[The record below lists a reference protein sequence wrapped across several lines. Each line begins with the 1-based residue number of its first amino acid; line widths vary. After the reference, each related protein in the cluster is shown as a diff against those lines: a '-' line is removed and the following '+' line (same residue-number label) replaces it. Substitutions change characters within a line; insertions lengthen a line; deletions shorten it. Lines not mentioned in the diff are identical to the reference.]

1 LRERHRVGALVQPGR
16 LTASAQYGKVS
27 RMKRL
32 IFLAVLA
39 SAVAPGGHAQQYP
52 AKPLRYISPYPAGGG
67 NDTLLRILADKVGEQ
82 IGQRVIVDNRP
93 GANTIVGTE
102 VMVKSPPD
110 GYTFLLIPNTFATNP
125 AFYPKLPYDTA
136 KDFAPVA
143 EVAQSPQ
150 MIVAH
155 PSFPAKNL
163 KELLAIAK
171 AKPGVLSYGTSGNG
185 SIGHLAGLLLT
196 MMTGAQLTHIAY
208 KGTAPAVNEL
218 VGGHIPL
225 MVSSM
230 ISTLPQ
236 VRSGKLKII
245 ALTTAKRAQALPDVP
260 TIAESGVPGYEATLW
275 YGILAPARTPEPIVR
290 RMNAE
295 LGTALRSPDV
305 VEKLSSQAVEP
316 YHTSPEQFATL
327 IRSEL
332 GKWAKVIKASG
343 AKTD

>member
-1 LRERHRVGALVQPGR
+1 MKTRALFVAIAA
-16 LTASAQYGKVS
+16 TFAA
-27 RMKRL
+27 M
-32 IFLAVLA
+32 AVD
-39 SAVAPGGHAQQYP
+39 AQQSP
-52 AKPLRYISPYPAGGG
+52 AKPIRYISPYPAGGG

-93 GANTIVGTE
+93 GANTIIGTE
-102 VMVKSPPD
+102 LLTKSPPD

-136 KDFAPVA
+136 RDVTPVA

-171 AKPGVLSYGTSGNG
+171 AKPGVLTYGTSGNG

-196 MMTGAQLTHIAY
+196 MMTGAQLTHVPY

-225 MVSSM
+225 MISSM

-245 ALTTAKRAQALPDVP
+245 ALTTAQRAKALPNVP
-260 TIAESGVPGYEATLW
+260 TIAES
-275 YGILAPARTPEPIVR
+275 
-290 RMNAE
+290 
-295 LGTALRSPDV
+295 
-305 VEKLSSQAVEP
+305 
-316 YHTSPEQFATL
+316 
-327 IRSEL
+327 
-332 GKWAKVIKASG
+332 
-343 AKTD
+343 

>member
-1 LRERHRVGALVQPGR
+1 MKAYALVF
-16 LTASAQYGKVS
+16 A
-27 RMKRL
+27 
-32 IFLAVLA
+32 LAATPTL
-39 SAVAPGGHAQQYP
+39 AQQYP
-52 AKPLRYISPYPAGGG
+52 VKPIRYISPYPAGGG

-82 IGQRVIVDNRP
+82 MGQRIIVDNRP

-102 VMVKSPPD
+102 LMVKSPPD

-136 KDFAPVA
+136 KDVAPVA
-143 EVAQSPQ
+143 QVAQSPQ

-155 PSFPAKNL
+155 PSFPAKTL
-163 KELLAIAK
+163 KELLAMAR
-171 AKPGVLSYGTSGNG
+171 AKPGTLTYGTSGNG

-196 MMTGAQLTHIAY
+196 SMTGVQLTHVAY
-208 KGTAPAVNEL
+208 NGTAPAVNEL

-245 ALTTAKRAQALPDVP
+245 ALTTAQRAKALPDVP
-260 TIAESGVPGYEATLW
+260 TIAESGVPGYDATLW
-275 YGILAPARTPEPIVR
+275 YGILAPARTPEALVK

-295 LGTALRSPDV
+295 LGTALKSPDV
-305 VEKLSSQAVEP
+305 VDKLSTQAVEP
-316 YHTSPEQFATL
+316 RHTSPEQFAAL
-327 IRSEL
+327 IRNEL
-332 GKWAKVIKASG
+332 GKWDKVIRTSG
-343 AKTD
+343 VKPD

>member
-1 LRERHRVGALVQPGR
+1 VKPLLILAALALP
-16 LTASAQYGKVS
+16 
-27 RMKRL
+27 
-32 IFLAVLA
+32 LAC
-39 SAVAPGGHAQQYP
+39 HAQQYP
-52 AKPLRYISPYPAGGG
+52 VKPVRYISPYPAGGG

-102 VMVKSPPD
+102 LMVKSPPD

-125 AFYPKLPYDTA
+125 AFYPKLPYDTT
-136 KDFAPVA
+136 KDVAPVA
-143 EVAQSPQ
+143 QVAQSPQ

-155 PSFPAKNL
+155 PSFPAKTM
-163 KELLAIAK
+163 KELLAMAK
-171 AKPGVLSYGTSGNG
+171 AKPGALTYGTSGNG

-196 MMTGAQLTHIAY
+196 SMTGVQLTHVAY

-245 ALTTAKRAQALPDVP
+245 ALTTAKRAKALPDVP
-260 TIAESGVPGYEATLW
+260 TIAESGVPGYDATLW
-275 YGILAPARTPEPIVR
+275 YGILAPARTPEALIK

-305 VEKLSSQAVEP
+305 VEKLSTQAVEP
-316 YHTSPEQFATL
+316 HHTSPEQFGVL
-327 IRSEL
+327 IRNEL
-332 GKWAKVIKASG
+332 GKWDKVIRASG
-343 AKTD
+343 VKPD

>member
-1 LRERHRVGALVQPGR
+1 MGCRAQAGR
-16 LTASAQYGKVS
+16 
-27 RMKRL
+27 RMKAALR
-32 IFLAVLA
+32 AVVFIA
-39 SAVAPGGHAQQYP
+39 CAAAGVAGAQQYP
-52 AKPLRYISPYPAGGG
+52 LKSVRFTSPYPAGGG

-93 GANTIVGTE
+93 GANTIIGTE
-102 VMVKSPPD
+102 LLTKSPPD

-136 KDFAPVA
+136 RDVTPVA

-171 AKPGVLSYGTSGNG
+171 AKPGVLTYGTSGNG
-185 SIGHLAGLLLT
+185 SIGHLAGLLFT
-196 MMTGAQLTHIAY
+196 MMTGAQLTHVPY

-245 ALTTAKRAQALPDVP
+245 AITSARRAKALPEVP

-275 YGILAPARTPEPIVR
+275 YGILAPARTPEPIIK

-295 LGTALRSPDV
+295 LGTALKAPDV
-305 VEKLSSQAVEP
+305 VEKLSTQAVEP
-316 YHTSPEQFATL
+316 HHTSAEQFGTL
-327 IRSEL
+327 IRTEL
-332 GKWAKVIKASG
+332 AKWEKVIRTSG
-343 AKTD
+343 AKSD

>member
-1 LRERHRVGALVQPGR
+1 MKSRLVFALAA
-16 LTASAQYGKVS
+16 LATAPA
-27 RMKRL
+27 L
-32 IFLAVLA
+32 
-39 SAVAPGGHAQQYP
+39 AQQYP
-52 AKPLRYISPYPAGGG
+52 AKPIRYISPYPAGGG

-82 IGQRVIVDNRP
+82 IGQRIIVDNRP

-102 VMVKSPPD
+102 LMVKSPPD

-136 KDFAPVA
+136 RDVAPVA
-143 EVAQSPQ
+143 QVAQSPQ

-155 PSFPAKNL
+155 QSFPAKTL
-163 KELLAIAK
+163 KELLAMAR
-171 AKPGVLSYGTSGNG
+171 AKPGALTYGTSGNG

-196 MMTGAQLTHIAY
+196 SMTGVTLTHVAY

-245 ALTTAKRAQALPDVP
+245 ALTTAQRAKALPDVP

-275 YGILAPARTPEPIVR
+275 YGILAPARTPETLIK

-305 VEKLSSQAVEP
+305 VEKLSTQAVEP
-316 YHTSPEQFATL
+316 HHTSPEQFAAL
-327 IRSEL
+327 IKNEL
-332 GKWAKVIKASG
+332 GKWDKVIRTSG
-343 AKTD
+343 VKPD

>member
-1 LRERHRVGALVQPGR
+1 
-16 LTASAQYGKVS
+16 
-27 RMKRL
+27 MKRAIVL
-32 IFLAVLA
+32 TFAVLA
-39 SAVAPGGHAQQYP
+39 AAPAFAQQYP
-52 AKPLRYISPYPAGGG
+52 VKPIRYISPYPAGGG

-82 IGQRVIVDNRP
+82 IGQRIIVDNRP

-102 VMVKSPPD
+102 LMVKSPPD

-136 KDFAPVA
+136 KDVAPVA
-143 EVAQSPQ
+143 QVAQSPQ

-155 PSFPAKNL
+155 PSFPARTM
-163 KELLAIAK
+163 KELLAMAR
-171 AKPGVLSYGTSGNG
+171 AKPGALTYGTSGNG

-196 MMTGAQLTHIAY
+196 SMTGVQLTHVAY

-236 VRSGKLKII
+236 VRSGKLRII
-245 ALTTAKRAQALPDVP
+245 ALTTAKRAAALPDVP
-260 TIAESGVPGYEATLW
+260 TIAESGVPGYDATLW
-275 YGILAPARTPEPIVR
+275 YGILAPARTPEAIVK

-295 LGTALRSPDV
+295 LGTALKSPDV
-305 VEKLSSQAVEP
+305 VDKLSTQAVEP
-316 YHTSPEQFATL
+316 RHTSPEQFAAL
-327 IRSEL
+327 IRNEL
-332 GKWAKVIKASG
+332 GKWDKVIRTSG
-343 AKTD
+343 VKPD